1 MNPVNVEKAKKFF
14 EAFKVEVDSMA
25 SQTLVYNEDIN
36 KVSYDDTDVYGE
48 TEIIRLQTE
57 DGQYVIEFKG
67 DGEIEQVE
75 EWVVAFAEL
84 NYDVEAFIQKVQEE
98 HQQIEESSGLS
109 LKRWHTLLELKENHK
124 SLGLKGWVFF
134 IVDFPI
140 NLETNVLEYVIAQPT
155 FTGVGVTTGILSYT
169 LKREKI
175 SEMFTVSKKTFEEY
189 AKELEADY
197 FKP

>member
-1 MNPVNVEKAKKFF
+1 MNPENKQKAKKFF

-25 SQTLVYNEDIN
+25 SQTLVYNEDFN
-36 KVSYDDTDVYGE
+36 EVSYDDTDAYGA

-57 DGQYVIEFKG
+57 DGQDVIEFKG
-67 DGEIEQVE
+67 EGEIEQVE
-75 EWVVAFAEL
+75 EWVIAFAEL
-84 NYDVEAFIQKVQEE
+84 NYDVEAFIQKVEE
-98 HQQIEESSGLS
+98 EQQSEEQSGLS
-109 LKRWHTLLELKENHK
+109 LQRWHTLLELKENHK

-155 FTGVGVTTGILSYT
+155 FTGLGVTTGILSYT

-175 SEMFTVSKKTFEEY
+175 NEIFTVSKKTFEEY

-197 FKP
+197 FNQ